1 MNIIWQR
8 LMNMAFF
15 SQRSSGCCNL
25 RCSICCIDQDA
36 TYTSLT
42 GRGRYGINLVL
53 SLSLRLCVFL
63 SASLYLL
70 FLKKY
75 LSSRKVKLLQMSFS
89 VSVKTRLPLI
99 LPLKQKVVVYFT
111 KSNREKVGGRGYK
124 STKTI

>member
-1 MNIIWQR
+1 ME
-8 LMNMAFF
+8 L
-15 SQRSSGCCNL
+15 
-25 RCSICCIDQDA
+25 
-36 TYTSLT
+36 TSF
-42 GRGRYGINLVL
+42 